1 MNQMYIRHT
10 VGSRLLLDSVKHNA
24 DFDILPVDG
33 HWRFVIRLSDDKVA
47 EEVLKF
53 RDELNLF
60 VVNDEQPSV
69 KTWYYSSDGVVDY
82 DKGTRT
88 LTITADAKLDYNV

>member
-10 VGSRLLLDSVKHNA
+10 VGSRLLLDSVKHTA
-24 DFDILPVDG
+24 DFDIQPVDG
-33 HWRFVIRLSDDKVA
+33 QWQFVIRLADDKVA

-60 VVNDEQPSV
+60 VVDDEKPDV
-69 KTWYYSSDGVVDY
+69 KTWYYSSDGRVDY
-82 DKGTRT
+82 DKAGRT
-88 LTITADAKLDYNV
+88 LTIIADARLDYNV